1 MPRKPFCAHLLCSAW
16 VPWGGCHRMGP
27 FLRTCTERALGLW
40 ASWSGGRQY
49 TGGLHLPI
57 TRGSLVIGP
66 CLQELWLRWGQC
78 LQFLGLPRPAGAFE
92 VSGSVSLTGW
102 LSRRTL
108 SRLGCVPI
116 ACSVSPSVSL
126 SLPFHIC
133 AYKIYWCLCSRTAS
147 DSSLLWWGPISQGC
161 GGPGHSHPEPRGL
174 LREEG
179 W

>member
-1 MPRKPFCAHLLCSAW
+1 MCSSPLLC
-16 VPWGGCHRMGP
+16 MGP
-27 FLRTCTERALGLW
+27 LGRLPQNGSISENLHRESSG
-40 ASWSGGRQY
+40 AVSIMVGGRQY

-108 SRLGCVPI
+108 SRPGCVPI

>member
-1 MPRKPFCAHLLCSAW
+1 MCSSPLLC
-16 VPWGGCHRMGP
+16 MGP
-27 FLRTCTERALGLW
+27 LGSLPQNGSISENPHRESSG
-40 ASWSGGRQY
+40 AVGIMVGGRQY

-147 DSSLLWWGPISQGC
+147 DSSLLWWGC